1 MSFALYNPTRRIFR
15 HRIRLEQNIYIAILS
30 IIALILA
37 ENRVIVF
44 GFGLVCNG
52 YGYKYNISTAYLLY
66 YLQHRKIEKFIQPG
80 NRNFSPLLHV
90 EYI

>member
-30 IIALILA
+30 IIALILS

-44 GFGLVCNG
+44 GWGLVFMVQVA
-52 YGYKYNISTAYLLY
+52 KLRIILY
-66 YLQHRKIEKFIQPG
+66 VFH
-80 NRNFSPLLHV
+80 H
-90 EYI
+90 

>member
-1 MSFALYNPTRRIFR
+1 MSFALYNPKRHIFR

-44 GFGLVCNG
+44 GLGLVLMVQVA
-52 YGYKYNISTAYLLY
+52 KLRIILY
-66 YLQHRKIEKFIQPG
+66 VFH
-80 NRNFSPLLHV
+80 H
-90 EYI
+90 